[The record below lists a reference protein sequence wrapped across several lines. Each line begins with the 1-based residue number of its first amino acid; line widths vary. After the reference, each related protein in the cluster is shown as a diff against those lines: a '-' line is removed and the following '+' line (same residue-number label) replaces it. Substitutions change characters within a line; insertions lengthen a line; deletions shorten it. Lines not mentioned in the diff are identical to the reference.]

1 MIDPPTPAGGASIL
15 VWAKN
20 MWDYVRSIT
29 PKAGDGLTM
38 TRTTSG
44 TVIGLTPTTDPR
56 QPGPFTPIFRSNS
69 GGSPAFK
76 VKVTRGAVA
85 DVVAHSGDAL
95 AYFTCPNQTD
105 GDALV
110 EFDFAS
116 GQAVYVSVAV
126 LPSGAVGIVS
136 GDPCS
141 IVVAADNSA
150 SLHYIPPVGDDT
162 AGHLGTMLYKL
173 ASAATD
179 ANGILRVTPCL
190 MGNNVVHIRSRSPFE
205 ATGITSGVCDLFTK
219 FDLAS
224 GKMKYKGIKGI
235 SPIVVGLAGGV
246 GSEILEVKMADGGI
260 NFYIRIYQLLY
271 STLNVVDTS
280 SSTVISTYHDMF
292 QAATP
297 GPTLAYVILI
307 KNGIVSGLWTGDPP
321 GGYLYPQIDINSM
334 VEA

>member
-1 MIDPPTPAGGASIL
+1 MIDPPSPTGGAPIL
-15 VWAKN
+15 VWAKK

-44 TVIGLTPTTDPR
+44 TVIGLSPSADPK
-56 QPGPFTPIFRSNS
+56 QPGPFSPIFRSNAA
-69 GGSPAFK
+69 GDGFK
-76 VKVTRGAVA
+76 VKVTRGSIA
-85 DVVAHSGDAL
+85 DVVAHSGDAM

-105 GDALV
+105 GDNLA

-141 IVVAADNSA
+141 IVVTADSSA
-150 SLHYIPPVGDDT
+150 SLHYVPPVGDDS

-173 ASAATD
+173 ASAAED
-179 ANGILRVTPCL
+179 DNGILRVTPCL
-190 MGNNVVHIRSRSPFE
+190 MGGNIVHIRSRAPFE

-235 SPIVVGLAGGV
+235 SPIVVDAAGGT
-246 GSEILEVKMADGGI
+246 GTEILEVKMATGYGL
-260 NFYIRIYQLLY
+260 NFYLRIYYMQ
-271 STLNVVDTS
+271 
-280 SSTVISTYHDMF
+280 
-292 QAATP
+292 
-297 GPTLAYVILI
+297 
-307 KNGIVSGLWTGDPP
+307 
-321 GGYLYPQIDINSM
+321 
-334 VEA
+334 

>member
-246 GSEILEVKMADGGI
+246 GSEILEVKMASGYGL
-260 NFYIRIYQLLY
+260 NFYLRIYYMQYFTVSEGGVPNLLQGTG
-271 STLNVVDTS
+271 SPPTLE
-280 SSTVISTYHDMF
+280 TVIKFT
-292 QAATP
+292 
-297 GPTLAYVILI
+297 
-307 KNGIVSGLWTGDPP
+307 NGIAVAYYTGAPSSYD
-321 GGYLYPQIDINSM
+321 GAYSVFDVTHM
-334 VEA
+334 VG